1 LVVICVYVPY
11 EVKKLNKHCYSFS
24 MFTGIIT
31 AIGEITKV
39 APKGD
44 GFHLEITTPAAYLD
58 DVVIGDSIAIQGAC
72 MTVTGLKDTLFECD
86 VSRESISKTTGL
98 DKPSK
103 VNLEK
108 ALRFNDRLGGHLVS
122 GHVDG
127 VGKVTSFEAVQA
139 DPYGSW
145 KLIIA
150 APQSLASYLAYKGS
164 VVVNGVSLTINQ
176 AGSKDLSECP
186 IEINIIP
193 HTLAQTTLG
202 QLKAG
207 DSVNLEVDLIARY
220 VARMLGKD

>member
-1 LVVICVYVPY
+1 
-11 EVKKLNKHCYSFS
+11 

-44 GFHLEITTPAAYLD
+44 GFHLEVTTPAAYLD

-176 AGSKDLSECP
+176 AGSKDLLECP

-193 HTLAQTTLG
+193 HTLTQTTLG

>member
-1 LVVICVYVPY
+1 
-11 EVKKLNKHCYSFS
+11 

-103 VNLEK
+103 VNVEK

-176 AGSKDLSECP
+176 AGSKDLL
-186 IEINIIP
+186 EINIIP

>member
-1 LVVICVYVPY
+1 
-11 EVKKLNKHCYSFS
+11 

-176 AGSKDLSECP
+176 AGSKELPECP

-202 QLKAG
+202 QLKVG
-207 DSVNLEVDLIARY
+207 DAVNLEIDLIARY

>member
-1 LVVICVYVPY
+1 
-11 EVKKLNKHCYSFS
+11 

-98 DKPSK
+98 DKPTK

-176 AGSKDLSECP
+176 AGSKDLLECP

>member
-1 LVVICVYVPY
+1 
-11 EVKKLNKHCYSFS
+11 

-176 AGSKDLSECP
+176 AGSKDLLECP

-193 HTLAQTTLG
+193 HTLTQTTLG

>member
-1 LVVICVYVPY
+1 
-11 EVKKLNKHCYSFS
+11 

-86 VSRESISKTTGL
+86 VSRESTSKTTGL

-176 AGSKDLSECP
+176 AGSKDLLECP

>member
-1 LVVICVYVPY
+1 
-11 EVKKLNKHCYSFS
+11 

-31 AIGEITKV
+31 AIGEIIKV

-176 AGSKDLSECP
+176 AGSKDLLECP

>member
-1 LVVICVYVPY
+1 
-11 EVKKLNKHCYSFS
+11 

-103 VNLEK
+103 VNVEK

-193 HTLAQTTLG
+193 HTLTQTTLG